1 MDFSRPARR
10 RFLGFGMT
18 AGLTLAWA
26 PARAALAA
34 APRSLQFE
42 SLHTGERLR
51 ATYWAAGAYVPEELR
66 RIDHVL
72 RDHRTGDVR
81 PIDPGLLDLL
91 CVLRDRLGTD
101 APFQIISAYRSP
113 ATNAMLAEHSSG
125 VARQSLHTK
134 GLAIDIRVPGRSL
147 VALRDAALGLKGGGV
162 GFYPRSDF
170 VHVDIGRVRSW
181 GMS

>member
-1 MDFSRPARR
+1 
-10 RFLGFGMT
+10 MT
-18 AGLTLAWA
+18 AGLALVCA
-26 PARAALAA
+26 PVRAAIAV
-34 APRSLQFE
+34 APRILRLE
-42 SLHTGERLR
+42 SLHTGERLA
-51 ATYWAAGAYVPEELR
+51 ATYWAGGGYVAEELR

-91 CVLRDRLGTD
+91 VALRERLDTR

-113 ATNAMLAEHSSG
+113 ATNAMLAERGGG
-125 VARQSLHTK
+125 VARQSLHTR

-147 VALRDAALGLKGGGV
+147 TAVRDAALGLRAGGV

-170 VHVDIGRVRSW
+170 VHVDVGRVRSW
-181 GMS
+181 

>member
-1 MDFSRPARR
+1 MDFSRQARR
-10 RFLGFGMT
+10 RFLGFGT
-18 AGLTLAWA
+18 VAGLALVCA
-26 PARAALAA
+26 PARAAIAA
-34 APRSLQFE
+34 APRSLRFE
-42 SLHTGERLR
+42 SLHTGESLS
-51 ATYWAAGAYVPEELR
+51 ATYWAAGAYVPQALH

-81 PIDPGLLDLL
+81 PIAPGLLDLL
-91 CVLRDRLGTD
+91 VALRDRLQTD

-125 VARQSLHTK
+125 VARQSLHTQ
-134 GLAIDIRVPGRSL
+134 GLAIDIRVPGRKL
-147 VALRDAALGLKGGGV
+147 TALRDAALDLKGGGV

-181 GMS
+181 GMT

>member
-1 MDFSRPARR
+1 MDLTRTARR

-18 AGLTLAWA
+18 AGLALVCG

-42 SLHTGERLR
+42 SLHTGERLT
-51 ATYWAAGAYVPEELR
+51 ATYWAAGGYVPEELR
-66 RIDHVL
+66 RINQVL
-72 RDHRTGDVR
+72 RDHRTGDVK

-91 CVLRDRLGTD
+91 VTLRERLDTQ

-125 VARQSLHTK
+125 VARQSLHTQ
-134 GLAIDIRVPGRSL
+134 GLAIDIRVPGRTL
-147 VALRDAALGLKGGGV
+147 AAVRDAALGLRGGGV

-170 VHVDIGRVRSW
+170 VHVDVGRVRAW
-181 GMS
+181 